1 MGVDAAQHRAFQAR
15 VQRIE
20 KRGPVLQIA
29 PIGPA
34 EDQKPSRKLRR
45 QRIKETKPVSLRKRG
60 NPLIFLVAFLFGCL
74 AVALARYGR
83 AAFLDNELIGAGLI
97 GSQPGLAM
105 LADFA
110 AALVFAIVLKA
121 VLGTRNPQFMSAQ
134 VIGAGVM
141 VLAMH
146 NLVHLDP
153 DLWSLAFPKAWV
165 NEVVVTTQPH
175 SILIKGISFQL

>member
-29 PIGPA
+29 PMGPA

-165 NEVVVTTQPH
+165 NEVVVTTLPH